1 MLSLHHPI
9 PVPAPAVNAVEA
21 EFVPLSA
28 DWLPSV
34 MRVENSAYSHPWT
47 EVNFHD
53 ALRSGYQAQLLVA
66 GAQILGYFVA
76 MPGVQ
81 EAHLLNITVAPAF
94 QRQGWAQVML
104 DALALWARGQGAQW
118 LWLEVRASNQRARQ
132 VYEAHGY
139 RRVGLRKNYYP
150 AAGGER
156 EDALVMSLPL

>member
-66 GAQILGYFVA
+66 GGQLLGYFVA
-76 MPGVQ
+76 MRGVA
-81 EAHLLNITVAPAF
+81 EVLAGRDSGWET
-94 QRQGWAQVML
+94 QRRDDGSVPL
-104 DALALWARGQGAQW
+104 GSL
-118 LWLEVRASNQRARQ
+118 VR
-132 VYEAHGY
+132 
-139 RRVGLRKNYYP
+139 RRRPPNF
-150 AAGGER
+150 E
-156 EDALVMSLPL
+156 

>member
-66 GAQILGYFVA
+66 GGQLLGYFVA
-76 MPGVQ
+76 MRGVD
-81 EAHLLNITVAPAF
+81 EVHLLNITVAP
-94 QRQGWAQVML
+94 
-104 DALALWARGQGAQW
+104 
-118 LWLEVRASNQRARQ
+118 SSRAR
-132 VYEAHGY
+132 AG
-139 RRVGLRKNYYP
+139 RV
-150 AAGGER
+150 
-156 EDALVMSLPL
+156 

>member
-66 GAQILGYFVA
+66 GGQLLGYFVA
-76 MPGVQ
+76 MRGVD
-81 EAHLLNITVAPAF
+81 EVHLLNITVAPAH
-94 QRQGWAQVML
+94 QKQGWARVLL
-104 DALALWARGQGAQW
+104 DALALWARGRGAQW
-118 LWLEVRASNQRARQ
+118 LWLEVRVSNERALH
-132 VYEAHGY
+132 VYQAHGF
-139 RRVGLRKNYYP
+139 RRVGERKRYYP
-150 AAGGER
+150 APAGQR
-156 EDALVMSLPL
+156 EDAVVMSLPL